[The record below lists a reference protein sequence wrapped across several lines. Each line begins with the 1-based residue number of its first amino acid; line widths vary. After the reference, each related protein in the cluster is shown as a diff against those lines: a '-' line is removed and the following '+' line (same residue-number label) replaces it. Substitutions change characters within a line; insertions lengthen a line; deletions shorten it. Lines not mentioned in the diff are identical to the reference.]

1 MKFKINLDR
10 YYPSEIIEL
19 HKGGL
24 ITLQEIIDS
33 KVGYDHFDSLTQYI
47 KQTKLDNLT
56 KTKVTPCE

>member
-1 MKFKINLDR
+1 MKFKINLDH

-33 KVGYDHFDSLTQYI
+33 KVAYDHFGSELTQYI

-56 KTKVTPCE
+56 KTKVTP